1 MNALTEGMAKA
12 IDGAFEAGVTTIWMH
27 QGYRYELKGKTDDT
41 GGYHDAGSGYLL
53 FSADQLDEMPI
64 GIEIFDTIVANGK
77 LYLVGFQFE
86 LSLTLEAD
94 A

>member
-1 MNALTEGMAKA
+1 MNALTEDMAKA
-12 IDGAFEAGVTTIWMH
+12 IDGAFEAGVTTVWIH
-27 QGYRYELKGKTDDT
+27 QGYRYELKGKSDDT
-41 GGYHDAGSGYLL
+41 GSGYLL

-94 A
+94 E

>member
-1 MNALTEGMAKA
+1 MTALTEDMAKA
-12 IDGAFEAGVTTIWMH
+12 IDGAFEAGVTTVWIH

-41 GGYHDAGSGYLL
+41 GSGYLL

-64 GIEIFDTIVANGK
+64 GIEIFDTIVANGN

-86 LSLTLEAD
+86 LALTLEAD
-94 A
+94 I

>member
-1 MNALTEGMAKA
+1 MIALAEDMAKA
-12 IDGAFEAGVTTIWMH
+12 IDIAFEAGVTTVWTH

-41 GGYHDAGSGYLL
+41 GSGYLL

-64 GIEIFDTIVANGK
+64 GIEIFDAIVANGK

-86 LSLTLEAD
+86 LALTLEAD
-94 A
+94 I

>member
-1 MNALTEGMAKA
+1 MTGITEDMAKA
-12 IDGAFEAGVTTIWMH
+12 IDIAFEAGVTTVWAH

-41 GGYHDAGSGYLL
+41 GSGYLL

-86 LSLTLEAD
+86 LALTLEAD
-94 A
+94 V

>member
-1 MNALTEGMAKA
+1 MIALTEGMAKA
-12 IDGAFEAGVTTIWMH
+12 IDGAFEAGVTTVWTH

-41 GGYHDAGSGYLL
+41 GSGYLL

-86 LSLTLEAD
+86 LALTLEAD
-94 A
+94 I